1 MYIHAFVGLECIKP
15 TKRLKSNALDAVVQ
29 MQMHLTPHLKVRRR
43 PSAALAGVMT
53 RSSSKSP
60 RWRGGRRG
68 NSKSPRVKPAGN
80 DDDDDADDDGVAVAA
95 RPVKMTAVPSIKTLE
110 TPKDLQSALREIDRL
125 RSAQEK
131 SAASAMAATRRAL
144 DEQREL
150 EKRAETLEAELE
162 RAKES
167 VEETKKH
174 AEREIGEAKKSA
186 KTAKKKA
193 QKLEGKLEEQKEVV
207 AKWERYASEN
217 LQGEIASSAEKLERA
232 SKKEIELEDRC
243 ARQYRVVESMKGQ
256 IEELRTTLE
265 DERERGSLRTGSQ
278 ASEIQRLEAELSEA
292 LKAAANA
299 KEEAD
304 MTVESMKLAL
314 EAQMDA
320 GGDEGV
326 HAELERLRAR
336 VEELSA
342 APSTTSQEDL
352 DKMGRL
358 EEKLVALERVLEG
371 ERASKSARRR
381 RRLRNAPRR
390 LNRATIRV
398 SSKPKSPDSSL
409 KSSLLRHSSQ
419 RNGKRTIT
427 LRRRRKMR

>member
-1 MYIHAFVGLECIKP
+1 MYKADKAA
-15 TKRLKSNALDAVVQ
+15 KSNALDAVVE

-43 PSAALAGVMT
+43 PSAALGGVMT

-174 AEREIGEAKKSA
+174 A
-186 KTAKKKA
+186 
-193 QKLEGKLEEQKEVV
+193 
-207 AKWERYASEN
+207 
-217 LQGEIASSAEKLERA
+217 
-232 SKKEIELEDRC
+232 
-243 ARQYRVVESMKGQ
+243 
-256 IEELRTTLE
+256 
-265 DERERGSLRTGSQ
+265 
-278 ASEIQRLEAELSEA
+278 
-292 LKAAANA
+292 
-299 KEEAD
+299 
-304 MTVESMKLAL
+304 
-314 EAQMDA
+314 
-320 GGDEGV
+320 
-326 HAELERLRAR
+326 
-336 VEELSA
+336 
-342 APSTTSQEDL
+342 
-352 DKMGRL
+352 
-358 EEKLVALERVLEG
+358 
-371 ERASKSARRR
+371 
-381 RRLRNAPRR
+381 
-390 LNRATIRV
+390 
-398 SSKPKSPDSSL
+398 
-409 KSSLLRHSSQ
+409 
-419 RNGKRTIT
+419 
-427 LRRRRKMR
+427 